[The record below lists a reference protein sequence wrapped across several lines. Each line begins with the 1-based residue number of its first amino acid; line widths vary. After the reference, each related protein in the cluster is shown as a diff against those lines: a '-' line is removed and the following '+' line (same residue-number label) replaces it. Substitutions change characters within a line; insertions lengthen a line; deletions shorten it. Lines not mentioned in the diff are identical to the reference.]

1 MMAKSGKG
9 APRRMKNDSINVVAS
24 YKKKKVEKVAEIFSP
39 EKVDFSRYG
48 YT

>member
-24 YKKKKVEKVAEIFSP
+24 YKKKKVEKTETMSKEL
-39 EKVDFSRYG
+39 EKE
-48 YT
+48 